1 MKKHKHKHGDHPPAW
16 MTRQAPAFLPPARR
30 RLKKRRNA
38 GGGGGGD
45 RATLMGTVTQIA
57 AGVGAGVGAYW
68 AASKLNVDPKWATL
82 GVAGV
87 GTAVAMGVK
96 NPVARKIGIGAA
108 IGSGT
113 LGGMSLVMEMR
124 AKAASPA
131 PAPAK
136 PEPKRQADGEGVTR
150 AELQDALT
158 KAAEGAR
165 QSQTDLIDVL
175 RVEILRTVESA
186 LRQPRALPA
195 PLLTQTRPVGPVV
208 YRGADGYDE
217 RNAEGYDERNA
228 DGYDERNADGYD
240 ERNADGYDER
250 NADGYDE
257 RNADGY
263 DERNADGDE
272 RNADG
277 YDERNA
283 DGDERNANRYDE
295 RNAEVYE

>member
-1 MKKHKHKHGDHPPAW
+1 
-16 MTRQAPAFLPPARR
+16 L
-30 RLKKRRNA
+30 
-38 GGGGGGD
+38 
-45 RATLMGTVTQIA
+45 GTATQIV

-87 GTAVAMGVK
+87 GTAVAMGVR
-96 NPVARKIGIGAA
+96 NPIARKIGIGAA

-113 LGGMSLVMEMR
+113 LGGMSLFMEMR
-124 AKAASPA
+124 AKAANPT
-131 PAPAK
+131 PAK
-136 PEPKRQADGEGVTR
+136 PEAKRQADGEGVTR

-158 KAAEGAR
+158 KAADGAR

-217 RNAEGYDERNA
+217 RNADGYERNADAYDERNADGFDERNA
-228 DGYDERNADGYD
+228 DGYDERNADGFDERNTDGFDERNADGFDERNADGFD

-250 NADGYDE
+250 NADGFDE

-263 DERNADGDE
+263 N
-272 RNADG
+272 
-277 YDERNA
+277 
-283 DGDERNANRYDE
+283 E